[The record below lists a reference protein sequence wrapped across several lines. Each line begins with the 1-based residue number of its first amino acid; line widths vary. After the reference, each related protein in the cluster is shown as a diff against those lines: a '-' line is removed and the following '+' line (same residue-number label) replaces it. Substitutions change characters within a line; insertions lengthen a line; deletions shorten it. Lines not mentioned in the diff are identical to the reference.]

1 MTSDEQHKEEEAVSA
16 RVRKATK
23 DCFVAAL
30 NATNSSDGA
39 PEFEAAKAELRLARA
54 EVDRIIEEIRNG
66 KRS

>member
-1 MTSDEQHKEEEAVSA
+1 MIVRNDQVSLDE
-16 RVRKATK
+16 
-23 DCFVAAL
+23 
-30 NATNSSDGA
+30 NATNSSNGA